1 MKKFLALLL
10 VAVMAMSLVAC
21 GPKETEK
28 QPDPQ
33 PSTDDKEVVEQVD
46 TDLFLPADFSD
57 ENYKAVTSVKNLS
70 VMLNKADLENS
81 TDIMSWTFG
90 MIGAAAEGNEEE
102 LNKLAA
108 TPMVAYAED
117 SIYIVKATEYM
128 AFAGVTDKTVDLT
141 DLTSEKLSEFIN
153 EQSNEVSDTEDETA
167 ENAETVEPADGGLV
181 ANGTSAADYGAKIIL
196 LDTGSLNAGEMDD
209 SLWGTPDAIGDGD
222 EEEESPI
229 ADIPTNPEFN
239 QPATSGSDTASKPAD
254 TNTPVKND
262 TAKNDTAKN
271 DAAKNDAANNDTA
284 KNDAPA
290 GDTAT
295 SGTGSDTTTTEETP
309 ENLDTINVGN
319 IVAKNDEK
327 VIFEIDMAS
336 AGMNLDAENDEVH
349 NYKGYGA
356 IITKDG
362 KTAYAVMLCDQTA
375 CVSIDN
381 AMQFVKSLNID
392 LSIPGATAEELD
404 KLNGLDK
411 WADTEDDAGSNE
423 ATKSED
429 TAG

>member
-21 GPKETEK
+21 GPKEDEK

-153 EQSNEVSDTEDETA
+153 EQSNEVSDTEDETD
-167 ENAETVEPADGGLV
+167 ENAETAEPADGGIV

-196 LDTGSLNAGEMDD
+196 LDTGSLSAGEMDD

-229 ADIPTNPEFN
+229 ADIPTNPEVN
-239 QPATSGSDTASKPAD
+239 QPATSGNDTASKPAD
-254 TNTPVKND
+254 TNTPAKND
-262 TAKNDTAKN
+262 TAKNDTGKN
-271 DAAKNDAANNDTA
+271 DTTKNDTT

-295 SGTGSDTTTTEETP
+295 SGTGSDTTATEDNSET
-309 ENLDTINVGN
+309 LDTINVGN

-336 AGMNLDAENDEVH
+336 AGMNLDEENDEVH

-375 CVSIDN
+375 GVSVDN

-411 WADTEDDAGSNE
+411 LADTEDEASSNE

>member
-33 PSTDDKEVVEQVD
+33 PNPDDKEVVEQVD

-57 ENYKAVTSVKNLS
+57 ENYKAVTSVKNMS
-70 VMLNKADLENS
+70 VMVNKDDIENGL
-81 TDIMSWTFG
+81 DIMSWTFG

-102 LNKLAA
+102 LNKLAS

-128 AFAGVTDKTVDLT
+128 AFAGVTAEPIDLT
-141 DLTSEKLSEFIN
+141 DLTSEKLSQFIN
-153 EQSNEVSDTEDETA
+153 EQNNEVSDTEDETVENA
-167 ENAETVEPADGGLV
+167 ENAEPANSGLL
-181 ANGTSAADYGAKIIL
+181 ANGTSAADYGAKIIK

-254 TNTPVKND
+254 TNTP
-262 TAKNDTAKN
+262 AKNDTTKN
-271 DAAKNDAANNDTA
+271 DAAKGDTPAGDTA
-284 KNDAPA
+284 KD
-290 GDTAT
+290 DTAT
-295 SGTGSDTTTTEETP
+295 SGTGSDTTTTEETL
-309 ENLDTINVGN
+309 ETLDTINAGN

-336 AGMNLDAENDEVH
+336 AGMNIDAESDEVH

-375 CVSIDN
+375 GVSVDN
-381 AMQFVKSLNID
+381 AMQFVKSLTID
-392 LSIPGATAEELD
+392 TSITGATAEELD

-411 WADTEDDAGSNE
+411 WADKEDEAGSNE

>member
-21 GPKETEK
+21 GPKEAEK

-33 PSTDDKEVVEQVD
+33 PNPDDKEVVEQVD

-57 ENYKAVTSVKNLS
+57 ENYKAVTSVKNMS
-70 VMLNKADLENS
+70 VMVNKDDIENGL
-81 TDIMSWTFG
+81 DIMSWTFG

-128 AFAGVTDKTVDLT
+128 AFAGVTAQPIDLT

-167 ENAETVEPADGGLV
+167 ENAEPANGGLV
-181 ANGTSAADYGAKIIL
+181 ANGTSAADYGAKIIR

-239 QPATSGSDTASKPAD
+239 QPATSGNDTTSKPAD
-254 TNTPVKND
+254 TNTPAKNDATKNDTTKND
-262 TAKNDTAKN
+262 TA
-271 DAAKNDAANNDTA
+271 AN
-284 KNDAPA
+284 
-290 GDTAT
+290 DTAT
-295 SGTGSDTTTTEETP
+295 SGTGSDTTTTEETT
-309 ENLDTINVGN
+309 ETLDTINVGN

-327 VIFEIDMAS
+327 IIFEIDMAS

-375 CVSIDN
+375 GVSVDN

-411 WADTEDDAGSNE
+411 WADTENEAGSNE

-429 TAG
+429 TDG

>member
-28 QPDPQ
+28 KPDPQ

-108 TPMVAYAED
+108 TPMVAYADD

-153 EQSNEVSDTEDETA
+153 EQSNEVSDTENEAA
-167 ENAETVEPADGGLV
+167 ENAENAEPANGGLV
-181 ANGTSAADYGAKIIL
+181 ANGTSAADYGAKIIK
-196 LDTGSLNAGEMDD
+196 LDTGSLNAGTMDD

-222 EEEESPI
+222 DEEESPI
-229 ADIPTNPEFN
+229 ADIQTNPEFN
-239 QPATSGSDTASKPAD
+239 QPATSGNDTASKPAD
-254 TNTPVKND
+254 TNTP
-262 TAKNDTAKN
+262 
-271 DAAKNDAANNDTA
+271 ANNDTGKNDA
-284 KNDAPA
+284 TKNDTTKNDAPA

-327 VIFEIDMAS
+327 IIFEIDMAS
-336 AGMNLDAENDEVH
+336 TGMNLDEENDEVH
-349 NYKGYGA
+349 NYNGYGA

-375 CVSIDN
+375 GVSIDN

-411 WADTEDDAGSNE
+411 WADTEDETGSNE

>member
-33 PSTDDKEVVEQVD
+33 PNPDDKEVVEQVD

-70 VMLNKADLENS
+70 VMLNKADIENS

-102 LNKLAA
+102 LSKLAA

-153 EQSNEVSDTEDETA
+153 EQSNEVSDTENEAA
-167 ENAETVEPADGGLV
+167 ENAENAESANSGLV
-181 ANGTSAADYGAKIIL
+181 ANGTSAADYGAKIIK
-196 LDTGSLNAGEMDD
+196 LDTGSLNAGTMDD

-239 QPATSGSDTASKPAD
+239 QPATSGNDTASKPADTKPAD

-262 TAKNDTAKN
+262 TGKNDTAK
-271 DAAKNDAANNDTA
+271 DDTT

-290 GDTAT
+290 NDTAT

-309 ENLDTINVGN
+309 ETLETINVGN
-319 IVAKNDEK
+319 IVAQNDEK
-327 VIFEIDMAS
+327 IIFEIDMAS
-336 AGMNLDAENDEVH
+336 TGMNLDEENDEVH

-375 CVSIDN
+375 GVSVDN

-411 WADTEDDAGSNE
+411 WADTEDEAGSNE